1 MAGRIDKTEAGDQK
15 SFGEVFLEGENYT
28 VMSLCGNL
36 SRVRDDNISDMEC
49 CAPCPSYTT
58 VPCSC

>member
-1 MAGRIDKTEAGDQK
+1 MTDKLVIDHKA
-15 SFGEVFLEGENYT
+15 SSEVLLEDDAYT
-28 VMSLCGNL
+28 VMSLCDRL
-36 SRVRDDNISDMEC
+36 SIAQKTDASVAEC